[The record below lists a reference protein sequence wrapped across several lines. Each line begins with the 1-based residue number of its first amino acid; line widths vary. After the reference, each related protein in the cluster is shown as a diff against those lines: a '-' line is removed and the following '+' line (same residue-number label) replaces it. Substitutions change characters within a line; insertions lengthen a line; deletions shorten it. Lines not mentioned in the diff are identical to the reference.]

1 MRTGKGAILCCL
13 LIMATLMTP
22 RAHAKRVAPKEI
34 RPVVAAGVR
43 YKVPHF
49 GALHDKPQNGGYVQ
63 AWDIRTSKLLWD
75 RMVYRIRYD
84 RSLEGD
90 VQDVFITGIRLKKR
104 TLRVTNDQS
113 EAFEMDLTTGR
124 VRALTALGAGRELP
138 TSPETQ

>member
-1 MRTGKGAILCCL
+1 MRIGKGAILCGL
-13 LIMATLMTP
+13 LIATTLMTS

-49 GALHDKPQNGGYVQ
+49 GAVHDKPQNGGYVQ
-63 AWDIRTSKLLWD
+63 AWDIRTGKLLWD
-75 RMVYRIRYD
+75 RMIYRVRHD
-84 RSLEGD
+84 PALEGD

-104 TLRVTNDQS
+104 TLRVTNDRS
-113 EAFEMDLTTGR
+113 EAFEMDLKTGK

-138 TSPETQ
+138 TTSEPH